1 MSKRIQFG
9 NLDPFIGHT
18 VRIYW
23 NLHKRVYSIQ
33 LRVDGRWKVVRHS
46 DCFVLD
52 NAAWQVNAKTRE
64 RVRQTKRK
72 EVHAYIVGTLRSHY
86 ANNAAEV
93 LNSEYLSYNPHKDD
107 GFVWIN
113 SPFVTHI
120 ERTPAPQKLRTVYGS
135 RRWSGIPH
143 SSIRAYAY

>member
-1 MSKRIQFG
+1 MSKQIQFG
-9 NLDPFIGHT
+9 NLDPYIGQP

-33 LRVDGRWKVVRHS
+33 VKVGGKWKVVRHS

-52 NAAWQVNAKTRE
+52 NATWQVNAKTRE

-93 LNSEYLSYNPHKDD
+93 LNADYLTYNPHKDE
-107 GFVWIN
+107 GFVWIGGPFATN
-113 SPFVTHI
+113 S
-120 ERTPAPQKLRTVYGS
+120 ERLPAPSNLRTVYGS
-135 RRWSGIPH
+135 RRWFGIPH
-143 SSIRAYAY
+143 SSIKAYAY